1 MRLADLHHSNI
12 GGLLIETLFLTG
24 IAGGCLP
31 LNNLNL
37 DKPMENDVYEELSPL
52 LHRIHAQRKEIKGQ
66 MQALKRKQDEF
77 DQITGNM
84 KEGLVLLDHMGR
96 IISINPAARALFG
109 ANADCV
115 GEDFLTI
122 DRKRD
127 IRQAVGAAKERGY
140 SSFRAKKNGREYQFD
155 LSRIDSE
162 GSVHGLVILA
172 FDITEQVN
180 AERNRR
186 EFTANVS
193 HELKT
198 PLQSIIGSAEL
209 MENGIVKPDDMPKF
223 VERIHKEASRL
234 VLLIDDII
242 RLSQLDEN
250 AEMPHEE
257 VSVRVLAEEVCETL
271 SDAAKLKDISL
282 EVSGDD
288 GVMNGVRRLLYE
300 IIYNLCDNAIKYN
313 HPGGKVHVS
322 VKEQAG
328 MLSLCVQDDG
338 IGIAPE
344 YQEKVFERFYRV
356 DKSHSKQSG
365 GTGLG
370 LSIVKHAVKYHHG
383 KIDIQ
388 SEPGKGTAISV
399 SFNTNEY

>member
-24 IAGGCLP
+24 IADGCLP

-127 IRQAVGAAKERGY
+127 I
-140 SSFRAKKNGREYQFD
+140 
-155 LSRIDSE
+155 
-162 GSVHGLVILA
+162 
-172 FDITEQVN
+172 
-180 AERNRR
+180 
-186 EFTANVS
+186 
-193 HELKT
+193 
-198 PLQSIIGSAEL
+198 
-209 MENGIVKPDDMPKF
+209 
-223 VERIHKEASRL
+223 
-234 VLLIDDII
+234 
-242 RLSQLDEN
+242 
-250 AEMPHEE
+250 
-257 VSVRVLAEEVCETL
+257 
-271 SDAAKLKDISL
+271 SL

-313 HPGGKVHVS
+313 PPGGKVHVS

-370 LSIVKHAVKYHHG
+370 LSIVKHVVKYHHG